1 MIKILFICHG
11 NICRS
16 PMAEY
21 VMKDLVHK
29 QGYEKQ
35 FHIESRATSRE
46 EIGNHIHPGT
56 RKKMREVGIPTDD
69 RCAIQLTSTDY
80 KKYDFLIGM
89 DNWNQ
94 RNILRIV
101 GQDPE
106 EKVHLLLEYAGQTR
120 DIADPWYTG
129 NFDATYEDVL
139 LGCNGLM
146 KFILE
151 QGLIKNL

>member
-21 VMKDLVHK
+21 VMKDLVRK

-35 FHIESRATSRE
+35 FLIESRATSRE

-56 RKKMREVGIPTDD
+56 RKKMHEVGIPTDN
-69 RCAIQLTSTDY
+69 RTATQMTKSDY
-80 KKYDFLIGM
+80 NKYDFLIGM

-94 RNILRIV
+94 RNILRII

-106 EKVHLLLEYAGQTR
+106 NKVHLLLEYANRTG

-129 NFDATYEDVL
+129 NFDATYNDVL
-139 LGCNGLM
+139 AGCNGLLQ
-146 KFILE
+146 FIQD
-151 QGLIKNL
+151 QGLL